1 MPAAV
6 VWLLFVHGSLALAGG
21 RFGDI
26 VVVSIFF
33 PLIEGVK
40 KGEGSLLTYVV
51 PFICRDCPMNDDA
64 KEEHSRQK
72 TKEKTTQAIVSAAV
86 IVPHY
91 KRRVVIFRA
100 ANEKKQF

>member
-1 MPAAV
+1 
-6 VWLLFVHGSLALAGG
+6 
-21 RFGDI
+21 
-26 VVVSIFF
+26 
-33 PLIEGVK
+33 
-40 KGEGSLLTYVV
+40 
-51 PFICRDCPMNDDA
+51 MNDDA

-72 TKEKTTQAIVSAAV
+72 TKEKTTQAIVSAEV